1 MTVHQSAFDD
11 NAGQPNLGA
20 LQYLQ
25 ENWGMNEISSALRVE
40 VVSIDSSSSGTS
52 GVAASN
58 IPVGA
63 TIIDVVVQ
71 AKATVGSG
79 TARVRVGGA
88 GSNISDAIDMATEDA
103 IDRATTID
111 QTYKVVGED
120 GIEVVTNSD
129 SDEGDVYIY
138 YKK

>member
-1 MTVHQSAFDD
+1 MTKPNSAFDE
-11 NAGQPNLGA
+11 NAGSPNLGA
-20 LQYLQ
+20 IQYLQ
-25 ENWGMNEISSALRVE
+25 ENLTPTVITNLLRVE

-52 GVAASN
+52 GVAATT

-63 TIIDVVVQ
+63 TIVDVVVQ

-88 GSNISDAIDMATEDA
+88 GSNITDAIAMETEDA
-103 IDRATTID
+103 IDRAVSID

-120 GIEVVTNSD
+120 GIEVVTHSD